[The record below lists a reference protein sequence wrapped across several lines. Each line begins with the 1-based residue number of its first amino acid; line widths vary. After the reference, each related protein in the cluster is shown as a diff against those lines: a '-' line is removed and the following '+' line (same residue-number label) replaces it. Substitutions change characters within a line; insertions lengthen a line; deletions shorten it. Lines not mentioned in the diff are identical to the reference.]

1 MARKIAGIKRF
12 WFPYQT
18 GQRGGVIAMTISS
31 ALDRRGLWC
40 LAAILGLWVLVTD
53 MGCRKAEQPPAVE
66 EVEPLPS
73 ESVQTPPP
81 APEPPVLSP
90 LSPITIKPGES
101 ATCPISVD
109 RRGLTGAIDV
119 RVQNLPPGISAKP
132 LQIPDGESKGEL
144 TIMADKSLGEN
155 EISSAATV
163 QIELAGQKA
172 SQPLMLTIPRV
183 ALPEMTV
190 PGSVFLS
197 PGAKVTIEVG
207 LQRDGV
213 VLPVELR
220 LEKLPD
226 GVTCPSVQVPG
237 DASKASLELTAT
249 GQAAE
254 GDHQVQVVVAA
265 GERTVSK
272 PVTVIVRKSLFTVRC
287 FRVVTIKPGE
297 KRDVDI
303 PVTRQGYNGP
313 IQFAFE
319 NLPEGVSLSADPL
332 PQGASSARFKF
343 VVSPEARERVRSV
356 YVQATGGGFTFRE
369 AMVVRVSRQEGT
381 GFLPK
386 EIGFD
391 PQLAPLFRRGSFGGR
406 LSAKSKAALCD
417 AYGGTPESEKAVFRG
432 LAWLAAHQ
440 EADGRWSLKDYGRVI
455 PTCDCHL
462 DAEKEK
468 EIVDSDTAGTGLALL
483 PFLGAGITPDSA
495 PEEPAEL
502 TRYRNGVRRG
512 LWYLMRVQVNDPKS
526 DKDGHLGGNTY
537 AHAIGTMA
545 LCEAYGLTGDERIQ
559 AAAQRAIKYLMSAQ
573 HKEGGWRYGFREA
586 GDMSVVGWV
595 FLAIRSGQLAGL
607 KIDESPLVRA
617 GRFVDACSVGPEPY
631 KLSEYCYQPGG
642 EPKISLTACGLLTRQ
657 YLGWKKDNAHL
668 LAGIKKIMTQL
679 PPVGAQS
686 AGSLYYYYYAT
697 QVLHHMEGEEWD
709 LWNHRMRE
717 HLIRTQEQSGH
728 RQGSW
733 SPDGC
738 DWGNR
743 GGRIYATSLALMIL
757 EEYYRHLPLY
767 RPVPRT
773 QLTGTSAP

>member
-1 MARKIAGIKRF
+1 MAQIIAGKNRSGNPSRTKKRCGATGVY
-12 WFPYQT
+12 FP
-18 GQRGGVIAMTISS
+18 RKRLSISLLILLVAAS
-31 ALDRRGLWC
+31 AL
-40 LAAILGLWVLVTD
+40 
-53 MGCRKAEQPPAVE
+53 MGTSCRKAEQSPPLE
-66 EVEPLPS
+66 QVEPLPPPTA
-73 ESVQTPPP
+73 EAVPPP
-81 APEPPVLSP
+81 VEPPVLAALAP
-90 LSPITIKPGES
+90 VTIKPGES
-101 ATCPISVD
+101 VTCELSVD
-109 RRGLTGAIDV
+109 RRNLTGPISV
-119 RVQNLPPGISAKP
+119 QVQNLPPGVSFEP
-132 LQIPDGESKGEL
+132 LDIPDGQTRGQL
-144 TIMADKSLGEN
+144 TLTADKSLGEN

-163 QIELAGQKA
+163 QIEIAGQRA

-183 ALPEMTV
+183 PLPEMSV
-190 PGSVFLS
+190 PGSVFVF
-197 PGAKVTIEVG
+197 PGGKATLEVNF
-207 LQRDGV
+207 QREGV
-213 VLPVELR
+213 ALPVELR
-220 LEKLPD
+220 LENLPE
-226 GVTCPSVQVPG
+226 GVTCSPVQVPG
-237 DASKASLELTAT
+237 DAPKATLELAAT

-254 GDHQVQVVVAA
+254 GDHQVQIVVAA
-265 GERTVSK
+265 GERTASK
-272 PVTVIVRKSLFTVRC
+272 PLTVVVRKSLFTMQC
-287 FRVVTIKPGE
+287 FRVVTLKPGE
-297 KRDVDI
+297 TRDVDI
-303 PVTRQGYNGP
+303 PIIRRGYTGP

-319 NLPEGVSLSADPL
+319 NLPEGVNLTANAAA
-332 PQGASSARFKF
+332 QGANSARFHF
-343 VVSPEARERVRSV
+343 AVSPEAHERVRSV
-356 YVQATGGGFTFRE
+356 YVRATGGGYTFSD

-386 EIGFD
+386 EIGYD

-406 LSAKSKAALCD
+406 LSANSKAALCD
-417 AYGGTPESEKAVFRG
+417 AYGGTPESENAVFRG

-440 EADGRWSLKDYGRVI
+440 EADGRWSLKDYGRII

-468 EIVDSDTAGTGLALL
+468 EIVDSDTAGTALALL
-483 PFLGAGITPDSA
+483 PFLGAGITPENA

-512 LWYLMRVQVNDPKS
+512 LWYLMRVQVTDPKS

-559 AAAQRAIKYLMSAQ
+559 AAAQRAIKYLMNAQ

-617 GRFVDACSVGPEPY
+617 GRFLDTCGVGPEPY

-679 PPVGAQS
+679 PPASAQNV
-686 AGSLYYYYYAT
+686 GSLYYYYYAT

-728 RQGSW
+728 RAGSW
-733 SPDGC
+733 SPEGC
-738 DWGNR
+738 DWGHR
-743 GGRIYATSLALMIL
+743 GGRIYATSLSLMIL

-773 QLTGTSAP
+773 QVTGTSNP